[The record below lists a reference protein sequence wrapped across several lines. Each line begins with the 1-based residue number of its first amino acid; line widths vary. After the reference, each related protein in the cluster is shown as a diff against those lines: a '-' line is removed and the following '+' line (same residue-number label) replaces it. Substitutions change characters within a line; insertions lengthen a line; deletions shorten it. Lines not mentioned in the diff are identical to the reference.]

1 MICLMKIQIF
11 LVVFMLGA
19 GGALAQEKPTAA
31 QVDFFEKKIRPVLVQ
46 QCYKCHSAKSEKIK
60 GELLLDTK
68 AGIRKGGETGPA
80 VVPRNLRKSLLI
92 EAVRWGND
100 DLQMPPKKKLPDAV
114 IADLEKWVAMGAP
127 DPRSAQGVAAI
138 KRDID
143 IEAGKK
149 FWAFQPVKSATPNV
163 KNKSWPRTN
172 IDRHVLAGLEAKGLK
187 PVADANPRTLIRR
200 VYYDLIGL
208 PPSPSEVAEFLEDK
222 SPKALEKIVDKLL
235 ASSQFGVRWGRHW
248 LDVARYAESN
258 GMERNAA
265 FPHAW
270 RYRDYVIDSFNA
282 DKPFDQF
289 IKEQVAGDLLS
300 GTTTDER
307 HIATGF
313 LAMGPKS
320 LNNRNAREFKMDVV
334 DEQLDVTTR
343 AFMAVTVACARCHD
357 HKFDPIPTEDY
368 YSLAGIFYSTQT
380 LFGGASGGGIRHQ
393 TKLIELA
400 EGRAAKKPEAKPKPV
415 NNAAKI
421 AALQKR
427 QRELL
432 AERRQLQ
439 QKLKGKVKTNA
450 RFKEILKETRVLAQ
464 QLKQLRKKA
473 GNNRNARGPKQSGP
487 LAMGAIEG
495 RPADVKVHI
504 RGNVSTQGALTQR
517 GFPRVLDF
525 GGPTVDTKQS
535 GRHQLA
541 EWIAHRDNPLTARVF
556 ANRVWHHLFGR
567 GIVRTVDNFGETGER
582 PTNPALLGHL
592 AARFI
597 AQNWSVK
604 KLIREIVLSRAY
616 QMSSAHSAANA
627 KADPDNTLFWK
638 MNQRR
643 LDAESMRDGMLATA
657 GQLNLTPYQ
666 GTVLTEGGGNLG
678 RNLQQLD
685 RLRNAEHNHRS
696 IYLPVARQ
704 AVPEILKAFDFAEPS
719 IIVGRREI
727 TIVPTQALF
736 LLNSKFVTAQ
746 SKAMAARVLRAGDER
761 ARIDLA
767 FQLAFAR
774 AATPTEQTRTAA
786 FLAECNIEGK
796 SAELQAWTTLCQ
808 ALLASAEFRYLN

>member
-1 MICLMKIQIF
+1 MK
-11 LVVFMLGA
+11 LNRTLWTAAVGLALSALG
-19 GGALAQEKPTAA
+19 LPAQQSPTAA
-31 QVDFFEKKIRPVLVQ
+31 QVEFFEKKIRPVLVNE
-46 QCYKCHSAKSEKIK
+46 CYQCHSAKSDKIK

-68 AGIRKGGETGPA
+68 AGTRKGGESGPA
-80 VVPRNLRKSLLI
+80 VVPRNLKKSLLI
-92 EAVRWGND
+92 EAVRWDND
-100 DLQMPPKKKLPDAV
+100 DLQMPPKKKLPDSV

-127 DPRSAQGVAAI
+127 DPRSEQSAVAI

-149 FWAFQPVKSATPNV
+149 YWAFQPVKPVAPKL
-163 KNKSWPRTN
+163 KNKSWPRTG
-172 IDRHVLAGLEAKGLK
+172 IDRHVLAGLEAKGLR
-187 PVADANPRTLIRR
+187 PVADADRRTLIRR
-200 VYYDLIGL
+200 VYYDLTGL
-208 PPSPSEVAEFLEDK
+208 PPSPSEVAGFLTDT
-222 SPKALEKIVDKLL
+222 SPKALEKVVDRLL
-235 ASSQFGVRWGRHW
+235 ASPQFGERWGRHW

-282 DKPFDQF
+282 DKPFNEF
-289 IKEQVAGDLLS
+289 IKEQIAGDLLPGKS
-300 GTTTDER
+300 TDAR
-307 HIATGF
+307 RIATGF

-320 LNNRNAREFKMDVV
+320 LNNRDAREFKMDVV

-368 YSLAGIFYSTQT
+368 YSLAGVFASTQT
-380 LFGGASGGGIRHQ
+380 LFGGATGGGIRHQ

-400 EGRAAKKPEAKPKPV
+400 EGRAKSGVNPKQAD
-415 NNAAKI
+415 NTTKI

-427 QRELL
+427 QRTLVVE
-432 AERRQLQ
+432 QKKLQ
-439 QKLKGKVKTNA
+439 TELKGKAKIDP
-450 RFKEILKETRVLAQ
+450 RFKKIQKETRSIALE
-464 QLKQLRKKA
+464 LRKLRG
-473 GNNRNARGPKQSGP
+473 GNTGKPKQSGP

-495 RPADVKVHI
+495 KPTNIKVHI
-504 RGNVSTQGALTQR
+504 RGNTGTLGVMTQR

-525 GGPTVDTKQS
+525 GGPTVDATQS
-535 GRHQLA
+535 GRLQLA

-567 GIVRTVDNFGETGER
+567 GIVRTVDNFGATGER
-582 PTNPALLGHL
+582 PTNPALLDHL

-597 AQNWSVK
+597 AQDWSVK
-604 KLIREIVLSRAY
+604 KLVREIVLSRTY

-627 KADPDNTLFWK
+627 KADPDNSLFWK

-666 GTVLTEGGGNLG
+666 GTELAKIAGNLG
-678 RNLQQLD
+678 RNVQQLD

-704 AVPEILKAFDFAEPS
+704 AVPDILKAFDFAEPS

-736 LLNSKFVTAQ
+736 LLNSKFVTEQ
-746 SKAMAARVLRAGDER
+746 SKAMAARVLRAGEDR
-761 ARIDLA
+761 ARINLA

-774 AATPTEQTRTAA
+774 AATPAEQSRTAA
-786 FLAECNIEGK
+786 FLAECNTDGT

>member
-1 MICLMKIQIF
+1 VICLMKIQIF

-100 DLQMPPKKKLPDAV
+100 DLQMPPKRKLPDAV

-127 DPRSAQGVAAI
+127 DPRSEQGVAAI

-149 FWAFQPVKSATPNV
+149 YWAFKPVKSVAPKL
-163 KNKSWPRTN
+163 KNKSWPRTD

-187 PVADANPRTLIRR
+187 PVADAEKRTLIRR
-200 VYYDLIGL
+200 IFYDLTGL

-368 YSLAGIFYSTQT
+368 YSLAGVFASTQT
-380 LFGGASGGGIRHQ
+380 LFGGATGGGIRHQ

-400 EGRAAKKPEAKPKPV
+400 EGRAKLGANPKQV
-415 NNAAKI
+415 DNTTKI
-421 AALQKR
+421 ATLQKR
-427 QRELL
+427 QRAL
-432 AERRQLQ
+432 AVERKKLQ
-439 QKLKGKVKTNA
+439 KELKGKVKTNP
-450 RFKEILKETRVLAQ
+450 RFKEIQKETRSVALE
-464 QLKQLRKKA
+464 LRKLRG
-473 GNNRNARGPKQSGP
+473 GNTGKSKQSGP

-495 RPADVKVHI
+495 KPTNIKVHI
-504 RGNVSTQGALTQR
+504 RGNTGTLGVLTER

-525 GGPTVDTKQS
+525 GGPKVNATQS
-535 GRHQLA
+535 GRLQLA

-556 ANRVWHHLFGR
+556 ANRAWHHLFGR

-582 PTNPALLGHL
+582 PTNPALLDHL

-597 AQNWSVK
+597 AQDWSVK
-604 KLIREIVLSRAY
+604 KLVREIVLSRAY

-627 KADPDNTLFWK
+627 KGDPGNTLFWK

-666 GTVLTEGGGNLG
+666 GTVLTAAGGNLG

-736 LLNSKFVTAQ
+736 LLNSGFVTKQAG
-746 SKAMAARVLRAGDER
+746 AMAGRVLKAKTDETR
-761 ARIDLA
+761 VSLA

-774 AATPTEQTRTAA
+774 PATSEEQTRTIA
-786 FLAECNIEGK
+786 FLALCNTAGK
-796 SAELQAWTTLCQ
+796 DPELKAWTTVCQ
-808 ALLASAEFRYLN
+808 ALLASAEFRYIN

>member
-1 MICLMKIQIF
+1 
-11 LVVFMLGA
+11 
-19 GGALAQEKPTAA
+19 EK
-31 QVDFFEKKIRPVLVQ
+31 
-46 QCYKCHSAKSEKIK
+46 
-60 GELLLDTK
+60 
-68 AGIRKGGETGPA
+68 
-80 VVPRNLRKSLLI
+80 
-92 EAVRWGND
+92 
-100 DLQMPPKKKLPDAV
+100 
-114 IADLEKWVAMGAP
+114 
-127 DPRSAQGVAAI
+127 
-138 KRDID
+138 
-143 IEAGKK
+143 
-149 FWAFQPVKSATPNV
+149 
-163 KNKSWPRTN
+163 
-172 IDRHVLAGLEAKGLK
+172 
-187 PVADANPRTLIRR
+187 RTLIRR
-200 VYYDLIGL
+200 IFYDLTGL
-208 PPSPSEVAEFLEDK
+208 PPSPEEVADFIN
-222 SPKALEKIVDKLL
+222 SATRTPHSALEKVVDRLL
-235 ASSQFGVRWGRHW
+235 ASPQFGERWARHW

-265 FPHAW
+265 FPNAW

-289 IKEQVAGDLLS
+289 IKEQVAGDLLP
-300 GTTTDER
+300 GKATDAR
-307 HIATGF
+307 RIATGF
-313 LAMGPKS
+313 LALGPKS
-320 LNNRNAREFKMDVV
+320 LNNKNAREFKMDVV

-380 LFGGASGGGIRHQ
+380 LFGGATGGGIRHQ

-400 EGRAAKKPEAKPKPV
+400 KGRAAKNPAAQPKPV
-415 NNAAKI
+415 NNVVKI
-421 AALQKR
+421 AQLQKR
-427 QRELL
+427 QRALL
-432 AERRQLQ
+432 AERRKLQ
-439 QKLKGKVKTNA
+439 MELKGKVKA
-450 RFKEILKETRVLAQ
+450 SPRFRAIQKETRAVVQ
-464 QLKQLRKKA
+464 QLTQLRKK
-473 GNNRNARGPKQSGP
+473 GGGRKGGGPKQTGP
-487 LAMGAIEG
+487 LAMGATEG
-495 RPADVKVHI
+495 QPANIKVHI
-504 RGNVSTQGALTQR
+504 RGNIGTLGALTER

-535 GRHQLA
+535 GRLQLA

-582 PTNPALLGHL
+582 PTNPALLDHL

-657 GQLNLTPYQ
+657 GQLNLTPYR
-666 GTVLTEGGGNLG
+666 GTVLTEAGGNLG
-678 RNLQQLD
+678 SNLQQLD

-736 LLNSKFVTAQ
+736 LLNSKFVTEQ
-746 SKAMAARVLRAGDER
+746 SKAMAGRVLRAGDES

-786 FLAECNIEGK
+786 FLAECNTEGK

>member
-1 MICLMKIQIF
+1 MKIQTF
-11 LVVFMLGA
+11 FVVIVLLA
-19 GGALAQEKPTAA
+19 SGALAQEKPLTRA
-31 QVDFFEKKIRPVLVQ
+31 QLDFFEKKIRPVLVQ
-46 QCYKCHSAKSEKIK
+46 QCYKCHSAKSEKVK

-68 AGIRKGGETGPA
+68 AGARKGGESGPA

-100 DLQMPPKKKLPDAV
+100 DLQMPPKKKLPDSV

-127 DPRSAQGVAAI
+127 DPRSEQGAAAI

-149 FWAFQPVKSATPNV
+149 YWAFQPVKNSTPKV
-163 KNKSWPRTN
+163 KNKSWPRTD

-200 VYYDLIGL
+200 VYYDLTGL
-208 PPSPSEVAEFLEDK
+208 PPSPEEVADFIN
-222 SPKALEKIVDKLL
+222 SATRTPHSALEKVVDRLL
-235 ASSQFGVRWGRHW
+235 ASPQFGERWARHW

-265 FPHAW
+265 FPNAW

-289 IKEQVAGDLLS
+289 IKEQVAGDLLP
-300 GTTTDER
+300 GKATDAR
-307 HIATGF
+307 RIATGF
-313 LAMGPKS
+313 LALGPKS
-320 LNNRNAREFKMDVV
+320 LNNKNAREFKMDVV

-380 LFGGASGGGIRHQ
+380 LFGGATGGGIRHQ

-400 EGRAAKKPEAKPKPV
+400 EGRGKPVAKPKPV
-415 NNAAKI
+415 DNAAKI

-427 QRELL
+427 QRAL
-432 AERRQLQ
+432 AVERKKLQ
-439 QKLKGKVKTNA
+439 KELKGKAKTNP
-450 RFKEILKETRVLAQ
+450 RFKKIQKETRSVALE
-464 QLKQLRKKA
+464 LRKLR
-473 GNNRNARGPKQSGP
+473 GNRGRKGGPKQTGP

-495 RPADVKVHI
+495 SPANLKVHI
-504 RGNVSTQGALTQR
+504 RGNVSTQGALTER

-525 GGPTVDTKQS
+525 GGPKIDAKQS
-535 GRHQLA
+535 GRLQLA

-582 PTNPALLGHL
+582 PTNPALLDHL

-597 AQNWSVK
+597 AQNWSVQ

-616 QMSSAHSAANA
+616 QMSSAHSAANT

-657 GQLNLTPYQ
+657 GQLNLSPYQ
-666 GTVLTEGGGNLG
+666 GTVLTAAGGNLG
-678 RNLQQLD
+678 RNVQQLD

-704 AVPEILKAFDFAEPS
+704 AVPE
-719 IIVGRREI
+719 
-727 TIVPTQALF
+727 
-736 LLNSKFVTAQ
+736 
-746 SKAMAARVLRAGDER
+746 
-761 ARIDLA
+761 
-767 FQLAFAR
+767 
-774 AATPTEQTRTAA
+774 
-786 FLAECNIEGK
+786 
-796 SAELQAWTTLCQ
+796 
-808 ALLASAEFRYLN
+808 